1 MSRRERRQN
10 PPPEYL
16 KQVGEP
22 RGGEQIRLEDWAP
35 ALIKHIAYD
44 AQLTTI
50 RFLLH
55 RLRKH
60 DKELD
65 EEIRRLHEYEGP
77 HQEQAVD
84 EWVDLVHDSV
94 YQGAAHSMA
103 AVGMLAPFIESIFC
117 GGFETIREELF
128 DDDSPPYD
136 THPHARWENAAKSQ
150 WDYHFVYKRGRPAVD
165 LVEGIFELAEAV
177 GLSRYLPTDLKQT
190 LKALFG
196 YRNKMFHW
204 GFEWPP
210 EQCKAFAKHVADEQ
224 WPSDWFATATHD
236 GNPWIFYL
244 TDTFVDHC
252 IDLIGQVV
260 NSIGAYVETE
270 LKAERL

>member
-84 EWVDLVHDSV
+84 EWADLVHDSV

-103 AVGMLAPFIESIFC
+103 AVGMLAPFLKSIF
-117 GGFETIREELF
+117 FR
-128 DDDSPPYD
+128 S
-136 THPHARWENAAKSQ
+136 
-150 WDYHFVYKRGRPAVD
+150 
-165 LVEGIFELAEAV
+165 
-177 GLSRYLPTDLKQT
+177 
-190 LKALFG
+190 
-196 YRNKMFHW
+196 
-204 GFEWPP
+204 
-210 EQCKAFAKHVADEQ
+210 
-224 WPSDWFATATHD
+224 FATIPSHLFNYA
-236 GNPWIFYL
+236 
-244 TDTFVDHC
+244 
-252 IDLIGQVV
+252 
-260 NSIGAYVETE
+260 
-270 LKAERL
+270 